1 MEAAMVEQ
9 AATGRVALVAGATGL
24 VGRAVLAALLADKRY
39 RAVHALGRKIPTGT
53 HPKLQWH
60 QVDFNHLT
68 SLPAADEAYIALG
81 TTIKVAGSQQA
92 FRAVDYDAVLAVA
105 KAARAAGATRLG
117 VVSAM
122 GASARSGIFYNR
134 VKGEMEDAVTTLGY
148 TSVVLARPSFLL
160 GDREA
165 LGQPGRAGEGFALTL
180 TRWLRP
186 VLPANY
192 RAVEATQ
199 VAKALIRAIQ
209 HAAPGTT
216 ALLSGDMQA

>member
-1 MEAAMVEQ
+1 
-9 AATGRVALVAGATGL
+9 

-39 RAVHALGRKIPTGT
+39 RAVHALGRQAQPVA
-53 HPKLQWH
+53 HAKLHWH
-60 QVDFNHLT
+60 KVDFAALAP
-68 SLPAADEAYIALG
+68 LPAADEVYIALG

-92 FRAVDYDAVLAVA
+92 FRAVDFDAVLAVA
-105 KAARAAGATRLG
+105 KAARAAGAKRLG

-122 GASARSGIFYNR
+122 GANPRSGIFYNR
-134 VKGEMEDAVTTLGY
+134 VKGEMEDAVSALGY

-160 GDREA
+160 GDRES
-165 LGQPGRAGEGFALTL
+165 LGQPGRSGEGFALTL

-199 VAKALIRAIQ
+199 VAKALIHALQ
-209 HAAPGTT
+209 HATPGTT
-216 ALLSGDMQA
+216 ALLSGDLQA

>member
-1 MEAAMVEQ
+1 MVEQ

-24 VGRAVLAALLADKRY
+24 VGRAVLAALLADRRY
-39 RAVHALGRKIPTGT
+39 GAVHALGRKVPPGT

-60 QVDFNHLT
+60 QIDFNHLS
-68 SLPAADEAYIALG
+68 SLPAADEVYIALG

-92 FRAVDYDAVLAVA
+92 FRAVDFDAVLAVA
-105 KAARAAGATRLG
+105 KAARASGATRLG

-122 GASARSGIFYNR
+122 GANPRSGIFYNR
-134 VKGEMEDAVTTLGY
+134 VKGEMEDAVSALGY
-148 TSVVLARPSFLL
+148 TSVVLARPSLIL

-165 LGQPGRAGEGFALTL
+165 LGQPGRAGEGWALTL
-180 TRWLRP
+180 TRLLRP

-192 RAVEATQ
+192 RAIEATQ
-199 VAKALIRAIQ
+199 VAQALI
-209 HAAPGTT
+209 HALQQATPGTT